1 MPIPEITPYP
11 MPAPDELPK
20 SSVHWT
26 VDPRRAVL
34 LVHDMQRYFLRAFP
48 SGTEPLSSLL
58 ANAAALRSAFVR
70 AGAPVAYTAQPGSM
84 TPHQR
89 GLLRDFWG
97 PGMTAGPEDRE
108 VVDEVTAGPEDWML
122 TKWRYS
128 AFHRTDL
135 LERMRRSGR
144 DQLVCVGVYAHVGLL
159 ATTVDA
165 MSHDIQAFLVADAVA
180 DFSAEDHRMALA
192 YAAARTASVAATTW
206 VLEGLEAKGAAA

>member
-1 MPIPEITPYP
+1 MPIPEIPAYP
-11 MPAPDELPK
+11 MPAPDDLPEGA
-20 SSVHWT
+20 VHWT

-34 LVHDMQRYFLRAFP
+34 LVHDMQRYFLRPFAD
-48 SGTEPLSSLL
+48 GAEPLTSLL
-58 ANAAALRSAFVR
+58 AHAASLRSAFAR
-70 AGAPVAYTAQPGSM
+70 AGAPVAFTAQPGSM
-84 TPHQR
+84 TSQQR

-97 PGMTAGPEDRE
+97 PGMTAGPEDRAVVEE
-108 VVDEVTAGPEDWML
+108 VAARPGDWTL

-165 MSHDIQAFLVADAVA
+165 LSHDVQAFLVADAVA
-180 DFSAEDHRMALA
+180 DFSAEDHRMALS
-192 YAAARTASVAATTW
+192 YAAGRTAAVPFTAD
-206 VLEGLEAKGAAA
+206 VLESLRTEEAVV

>member
-1 MPIPEITPYP
+1 MPIPEIQPYP
-11 MPAPDELPK
+11 MPTPAEVPE
-20 SSVHWT
+20 STAEWT
-26 VDPRRAVL
+26 VDPERAVL

-48 SGTEPLSSLL
+48 GGAEPLTSLVS
-58 ANAAALRSAFVR
+58 NAAALRSAFAA

-84 TPHQR
+84 TPRQR

-97 PGMTAGPEDRE
+97 PGMTAGPQDRAVIEE
-108 VVDEVTAGPEDWML
+108 VAPEPRDWTL

-135 LERMRRSGR
+135 LERMRDSGR

-165 MSHDIQAFLVADAVA
+165 LSHDVQAFLVADAVA
-180 DFSAEDHRMALA
+180 DFTAEDHRMTLR
-192 YAAARTASVAATTW
+192 YAAARTAVVPTTAR
-206 VLEGLEAKGAAA
+206 VLECLKAEGAVV